1 MLKREK
7 KLFVVHVK
15 KNGYPIYYLKIV
27 GNVCTFIGI
36 TSYLL
41 EQIGQKTTGYSQRDR
56 I

>member
-1 MLKREK
+1 MLKRK
-7 KLFVVHVK
+7 KNLSVVHVK

-41 EQIGQKTTGYSQRDR
+41 EQIGQKATGYSQRDR